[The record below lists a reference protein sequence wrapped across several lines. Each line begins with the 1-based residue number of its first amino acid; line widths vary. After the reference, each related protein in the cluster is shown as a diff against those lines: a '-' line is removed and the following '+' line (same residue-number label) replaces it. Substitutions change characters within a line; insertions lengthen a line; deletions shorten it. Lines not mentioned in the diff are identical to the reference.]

1 MFALALARPTLAY
14 VAISGISSLQIDY
27 FNSIQ
32 ATPSQSTLA
41 MPRRSS
47 SNSKKKSQLAL
58 YALAFVLTIIVLS
71 IGKSFLNQQAQH
83 FTDLNEMPLADLK
96 ESGTSLS
103 GNEYRISGEIA
114 DRMILANNR
123 GLLVSIKSETA
134 QGKAGMSLSELVHG
148 AWLVR
153 DLRVAELQ
161 VAIDLEEKQDVSTQL
176 PSVDVSEDQ
185 ARGFLRSLLPNRTE
199 LQALQISSLGVE
211 LQSERGRFELID
223 ATMTAERRAGKNV
236 YDMTVSNGLINTP
249 WFEGPLK
256 LDSARGRYADQRI
269 YLRELRSQV
278 YQRGMLSLSGEL
290 EGEKFELF
298 GTLSD
303 IGVEELIPEDWRKRI
318 SGELDAEFKVNS
330 SDDGL
335 MTRGELSLSKG
346 MLTALPV
353 LDRIA
358 AYADTHR
365 FRQLSLTEARLK
377 YISRHGDSQDPK
389 RERLEL
395 YDIVLASEGLVR
407 VLGKL
412 TIENGSLDG
421 SFRVGIMPGILAHIP
436 GAETKVF
443 ERGEKGLLWSP
454 LRITGTIEDPKED
467 LSGRLIAAA
476 GERMFEV
483 VPETGKRAL
492 KFAHETAIELPQ
504 KAVDVGGEILDK
516 GGDVIEE
523 GADIIREGVGGA
535 LNLIPGLAQP
545 RDDQ

>member
-1 MFALALARPTLAY
+1 MSRRANRRRDAELKDA
-14 VAISGISSLQIDY
+14 
-27 FNSIQ
+27 
-32 ATPSQSTLA
+32 
-41 MPRRSS
+41 RRSG
-47 SNSKKKSQLAL
+47 
-58 YALAFVLTIIVLS
+58 S
-71 IGKSFLNQQAQH
+71 IMDHIL
-83 FTDLNEMPLADLK
+83 
-96 ESGTSLS
+96 
-103 GNEYRISGEIA
+103 RISLILTLSAIFVGFGFYIWIRSYLHSDDFRLFISEVTSAVIGADAQFKPLDWQGTRVRTIA
-114 DRMILANNR
+114 VNADGGGIVRRLDAR
-123 GLLVSIKSETA
+123 EVEA
-134 QGKAGMSLSELVHG
+134 DMSLSELVHG

-176 PSVDVSEDQ
+176 PSVDASEDQ

-269 YLRELRSQV
+269 YLRELHSQV

-303 IGVEELIPEDWRKRI
+303 IGVEELIPEDWQKRI
-318 SGELDAEFKVNS
+318 SGELDTEFKVNS

-443 ERGEKGLLWSP
+443 ERGEKGLLWAP